1 MPSLTLTGP
10 TPSRNLTTTLSP
22 NEAAFL
28 TGVFS
33 DKTPISDFSAAQA
46 AVDAQLQRLRNG
58 TGTEPDVAFIL
69 PGTQILIFPVGL
81 IITGTW
87 ALLGIA
93 AYGFGTVE
101 RWRFREIYRE
111 RAKLLSSVGRRVGGG
126 I

>member
-1 MPSLTLTGP
+1 MPSLNLTGP
-10 TPSRNLTTTLSP
+10 TPSRNLTTTISP

-33 DKTPISDFSAAQA
+33 DKTPLSDFSAAQA
-46 AVDAQLQRLRNG
+46 AVDAQLRRLREAKG
-58 TGTEPDVAFIL
+58 KDPDIAFVL
-69 PGTQILIFPVGL
+69 PGTQILIFPIGL

-87 ALLGIA
+87 TLLGFA
-93 AYGFGTVE
+93 VYGFGTVQ

-111 RAKLLSSVGRRVGGG
+111 RVRLLDTMGRKTGG